1 MTLPSALAFSVP
13 LQAAVYARLTQD
25 AAVTALVGSAI
36 HDALPPGIPPALY
49 ILLGPEEVR
58 PRHDSGG
65 RGAEHDFTV
74 SVITETAGFSSAKTL
89 ADAVCTALEGAALD
103 LDEANVVGLWLRQAR
118 ARRLDQGNLREI
130 AMTFRAR
137 IDAV

>member
-1 MTLPSALAFSVP
+1 MTGNALAFSAP
-13 LQAAVYARLTQD
+13 LQAAVYNRLSGD
-25 AAVTALVGSAI
+25 AAITALVGNAI

-58 PRHDSGG
+58 PRSDSGG
-65 RGAEHDFTV
+65 TGAAHDFTV
-74 SVITETAGFSSAKTL
+74 SVITETAGFSSAKAL
-89 ADAVCTALEGAALD
+89 AASVCAALEGAALT
-103 LDEANVVGLWLRQAR
+103 LSGGVVAGLWFRQSR

-137 IDAV
+137 IDAA